1 MRQAPSPPAALT
13 VPQTPLDHPSLPRYP
28 AYGGF
33 FAGIY
38 LIYHCKPLEAL
49 DIKYWARPRAQK
61 ELEQDM
67 RMMDKLNKRPDLQ
80 RRLSSVA
87 KNLNMIE
94 EEMYDLIFIRN
105 EYKMLMGMHNGRV
118 PAELKEIFEELAA
131 H

>member
-67 RMMDKLNKRPDLQ
+67 RMMDKLRAGNVAEAVRMQIEASGLT
-80 RRLSSVA
+80 RLA
-87 KNLNMIE
+87 
-94 EEMYDLIFIRN
+94 
-105 EYKMLMGMHNGRV
+105 G
-118 PAELKEIFEELAA
+118 
-131 H
+131 